1 MVVWIVFVSK
11 TGGAG
16 LLFLG
21 LPFTLTP
28 FFIYQLWESM
38 FPSDG
43 PFILLL
49 ILISVAI
56 VFLMFGL
63 FIQITGLAFLR
74 GNVPNWAKHSGSAGN
89 DPTADFYGHHWD
101 H

>member
-1 MVVWIVFVSK
+1 M
-11 TGGAG
+11 
-16 LLFLG
+16 LFFG

-28 FFIYQLWESM
+28 FFMYQLWESM

-49 ILISVAI
+49 IFISVAI

-63 FIQITGLAFLR
+63 IIQITGLAMMR
-74 GNVPNWAKHSGSAGN
+74 GNVPNWAKLIVNEDDDNVG
-89 DPTADFYGHHWD
+89 TADSFYD
-101 H
+101 FRDF

>member
-1 MVVWIVFVSK
+1 MSK
-11 TGGAG
+11 FGGAV
-16 LLFLG
+16 LLFFG

-43 PFILLL
+43 PLILLL

-56 VFLMFGL
+56 VFLIFGL
-63 FIQITGLAFLR
+63 FIQITGLAMMR
-74 GNVPNWAKHSGSAGN
+74 GNVPNWAKLIVNEDDYDSGS
-89 DPTADFYGHHWD
+89 DRFYHDDFWD

>member
-1 MVVWIVFVSK
+1 MSK

-63 FIQITGLAFLR
+63 FIQITGLAMMR
-74 GNVPNWAKHSGSAGN
+74 GNVPNWAKLIVNEDDYDSGS
-89 DPTADFYGHHWD
+89 TDFYDHHPWND
-101 H
+101 

>member
-1 MVVWIVFVSK
+1 MSK

-56 VFLMFGL
+56 VFLIFGL
-63 FIQITGLAFLR
+63 FIQITGLAMMR
-74 GNVPNWAKHSGSAGN
+74 GNVPNWAKLIVNEDDYDSGS
-89 DPTADFYGHHWD
+89 DRFYHHDFWD

>member
-1 MVVWIVFVSK
+1 VSK
-11 TGGAG
+11 FGGAV
-16 LLFLG
+16 LLFFG

-43 PFILLL
+43 PLILLL

-56 VFLMFGL
+56 VFLIFGL
-63 FIQITGLAFLR
+63 FIQITGLAMMR
-74 GNVPNWAKHSGSAGN
+74 GNVPNWAKLIVNEDDYDSGS
-89 DPTADFYGHHWD
+89 DRFYHDDFWD

>member
-1 MVVWIVFVSK
+1 MSK

-63 FIQITGLAFLR
+63 FIQITGLAMMR
-74 GNVPNWAKHSGSAGN
+74 GNVPNWVKHSGSAGN
-89 DPTADFYGHHWD
+89 DPTEYFYGHHWD

>member
-1 MVVWIVFVSK
+1 LFGFFVSK

-63 FIQITGLAFLR
+63 FIQITGLAMMR
-74 GNVPNWAKHSGSAGN
+74 GNVPNWVKRSGSAGN
-89 DPTADFYGHHWD
+89 DPTANFYGHHWD

>member
-1 MVVWIVFVSK
+1 M
-11 TGGAG
+11 
-16 LLFLG
+16 LFFG

-63 FIQITGLAFLR
+63 FIQITGLAMMR
-74 GNVPNWAKHSGSAGN
+74 SNVPNWAKLIVNEDDYDSDS
-89 DPTADFYGHHWD
+89 ADFYHHDFWD

>member
-1 MVVWIVFVSK
+1 MSK
-11 TGGAG
+11 FGGAV
-16 LLFLG
+16 LLFFG

-28 FFIYQLWESM
+28 LFMYQLWESM

-49 ILISVAI
+49 IFISVAI

-63 FIQITGLAFLR
+63 IIQITGLAMMR
-74 GNVPNWAKHSGSAGN
+74 GNVPNWAKLIVNEDDYDSGSA
-89 DPTADFYGHHWD
+89 DFHLHDYWD